1 MNTSYR
7 KFDEAGWAV
16 RPTTAVKWLLIANF
30 AVFLLQQVFRAMDNQ
45 LFADFLKLSAQ
56 KVHEGCL
63 WQFATYMFLHGS
75 VIHLLLNLLMLYFFG
90 NEVEFA
96 LGPKHFLGIYFGGG
110 IVGGLTWFVFNL
122 HTAASMV
129 GASGAV
135 YAVTLA
141 FAALY
146 PRRPITLL
154 VFFVVPITLL
164 ARQWA
169 IVAVALKHNLYILSD
184 EMYEHLV
191 YDKARPTC
199 IATFSP
205 EVEARTITVAGFS
218 KTYAMTGWRIGTT
231 VAPLPIAKAI
241 AELQSQM
248 SSNVTTFA
256 QYGALAALK
265 EKEKTAAAVQKMVIA
280 FDRRRK
286 FLHAELNKI
295 PGITCLLAE
304 GAFYLFPNISS
315 FGLKDLDFCA
325 RLLE

>member
-169 IVAVALKHNLYILSD
+169 IVAVALATLFSISD
-184 EMYEHLV
+184 DGGNVAHLAHLGGMAV
-191 YDKARPTC
+191 GWLFVRRLAAPKSAAVPWPSRRDASR
-199 IATFSP
+199 SP
-205 EVEARTITVAGFS
+205 DVEAGPPQPGLRKSDYIARQVD
-218 KTYAMTGWRIGTT
+218 
-231 VAPLPIAKAI
+231 PILDKI
-241 AELQSQM
+241 AERGIQSL
-248 SSNVTTFA
+248 TREERRILDEA
-256 QYGALAALK
+256 K
-265 EKEKTAAAVQKMVIA
+265 
-280 FDRRRK
+280 DR
-286 FLHAELNKI
+286 L
-295 PGITCLLAE
+295 
-304 GAFYLFPNISS
+304 S
-315 FGLKDLDFCA
+315 
-325 RLLE
+325 